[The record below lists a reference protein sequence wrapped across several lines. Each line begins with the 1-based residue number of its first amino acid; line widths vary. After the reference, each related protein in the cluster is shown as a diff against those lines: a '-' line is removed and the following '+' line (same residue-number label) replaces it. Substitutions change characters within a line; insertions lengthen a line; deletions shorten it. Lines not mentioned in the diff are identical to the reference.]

1 MPAKVVEDVDKEN
14 ITDDIL
20 VRKSKAMSICESQSV
35 ITREVKAMS
44 ICEVMPPTVTDIDKE
59 SEKDPF
65 QCSEYAA
72 DIYNYLRTIEVSLG
86 FSDNFSNIVNILG

>member
-14 ITDDIL
+14 ITDDVL
-20 VRKSKAMSICESQSV
+20 VRKSKAMSICESQPV

-72 DIYNYLRTIEVSLG
+72 DIYNYLRIIEVSLG
-86 FSDNFSNIVNILG
+86 FSDNFQE